1 MSGIYHAGMTAPALR
16 VRRATIED
24 LGALRPLW
32 TSMHLPV
39 AELEPR
45 LTEFQLV
52 EDAEGK
58 IVGGIGFQIGTKH
71 GQLHSEGF
79 TDFGLAD
86 TARDL
91 LWNRVQTLCS
101 NHGILRLWTQED
113 IPFWRQVG
121 FKPANV
127 EELKKLP
134 ENWSSGDDAPWLT
147 LQLKDESAISAVE
160 QELAMYMSA
169 QKQQTER
176 LTQRV
181 RTLKTLA
188 TLLAV
193 ILTIFVIG
201 AMAYLLL
208 KRPEILHPGR

>member
-1 MSGIYHAGMTAPALR
+1 
-16 VRRATIED
+16 
-24 LGALRPLW
+24 
-32 TSMHLPV
+32 MHLPV

-58 IVGGIGFQIGTKH
+58 IVGGIGFQIGANH
-71 GQLHSEGF
+71 GRLHSEGF

-101 NHGILRLWTQED
+101 NHGVLRLWTEED
-113 IPFWRQVG
+113 TPFWRQLG
-121 FKPANV
+121 FKPADA

-134 ENWSSGDDAPWLT
+134 ENWNAGDSSWLT
-147 LQLKDESAISAVE
+147 LQLKDEAAISAVE
-160 QELAMYMSA
+160 QELTMYMSA
-169 QKQQTER
+169 QKQQMLR

-193 ILTIFVIG
+193 ILTIFVFG
-201 AMAYLLL
+201 AAIYLIFRQ
-208 KRPEILHPGR
+208 RPEISHSDR